1 MVSVGD
7 VGVKDAEAKDDDTA
21 TGVSENLWF
30 YADQHVPELMEFVAR
45 ACGTEPHAYHAYHAY
60 PSTQA

>member
-1 MVSVGD
+1 MVSVGG
-7 VGVKDAEAKDDDTA
+7 VGVKDAEAKDDTA

-45 ACGTEPHAYHAYHAY
+45 ARGTEPHAYHACHAY